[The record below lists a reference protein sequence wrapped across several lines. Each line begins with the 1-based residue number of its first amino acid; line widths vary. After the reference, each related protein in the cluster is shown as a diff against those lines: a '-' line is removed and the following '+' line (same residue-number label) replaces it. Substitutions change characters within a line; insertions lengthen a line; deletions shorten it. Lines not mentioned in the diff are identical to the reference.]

1 MEIEASIPPIKSEIE
16 YIEGQKKKLEP
27 SQLFRIT
34 SKIASLLSNSKIE
47 VVNQNWIKPWSQS
60 LESLIDFKISQSSKE
75 IAKKEHIDL
84 LKEVLKNKDSII
96 YYSDGSK
103 LDSGYLGAGIY
114 NFRTSSYRSWGLGT
128 DLEVFDAELF
138 AIEQAFI
145 KGLKAIKKS
154 SSLINPL
161 FIYSSKKEFW
171 VFIDSQAAI
180 QRLQKS
186 YLEGGEM
193 YVSRI
198 RRIAKELKDR
208 DYQIKI
214 VWVPAHQNILGN
226 EKADFAAKLGA
237 RSRDSRDIL
246 KNKYTSLA
254 TIKRRIKEI
263 ALEEWNQ
270 DLEEK
275 RKRGLGKDYLPFQT
289 TPKWQPSKDNWL
301 KKLWSTRSQLKLGHG
316 YFRSYLRRLPRY
328 NSQACQACEGNQK
341 ETPTH
346 LLLLCSSYKEPRERL
361 KREKKIQEWNL
372 KYIFQTKKGKQW
384 LLSYLIETKIATRKW
399 LLGENKS

>member
-1 MEIEASIPPIKSEIE
+1 M
-16 YIEGQKKKLEP
+16 IEGQKKKLEP

-47 VVNQNWIKPWSQS
+47 IKPWSQS

-103 LDSGYLGAGIY
+103 LDSGYLGVEIY

-128 DLEVFDAELF
+128 NLEVFDAELF

-186 YLEGGEM
+186 YLEGG
-193 YVSRI
+193 
-198 RRIAKELKDR
+198 
-208 DYQIKI
+208 
-214 VWVPAHQNILGN
+214 N
-226 EKADFAAKLGA
+226 EKADFATKLGA

-275 RKRGLGKDYLPFQT
+275 RKRGLGKDYLPF
-289 TPKWQPSKDNWL
+289 
-301 KKLWSTRSQLKLGHG
+301 
-316 YFRSYLRRLPRY
+316 
-328 NSQACQACEGNQK
+328 
-341 ETPTH
+341 
-346 LLLLCSSYKEPRERL
+346 
-361 KREKKIQEWNL
+361 
-372 KYIFQTKKGKQW
+372 
-384 LLSYLIETKIATRKW
+384 
-399 LLGENKS
+399 